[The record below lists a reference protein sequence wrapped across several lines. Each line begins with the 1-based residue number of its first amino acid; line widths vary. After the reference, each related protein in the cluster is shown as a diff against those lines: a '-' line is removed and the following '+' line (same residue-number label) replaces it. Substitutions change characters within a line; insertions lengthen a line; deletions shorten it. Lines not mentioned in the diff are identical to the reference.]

1 MSVLSR
7 PLFRQMGG
15 PAQPMPQDMAPAPPP
30 MAPPQP
36 QMDPEMARQAGV
48 LEKTEM
54 EARASGEQLGAE
66 YAQNMMAGIDGAQS
80 TEDLINALRGNDKP
94 LDARREELAGY
105 VGQGDADQT
114 PESVLAMVQP
124 VIMMT
129 EEGAMDS
136 GIGALVQQITGDV
149 EMTTADGAPTDMGMG
164 VGSLMMAGAPE
175 APAPQNFRQGGEVA
189 HLNDGSNPIA
199 TAPSESYQDLA
210 ARMLSNTGSNSL
222 MSTIDPDTLTFK
234 SSDVKT
240 RYEELMPLFQNIVS
254 LQDRETEAEEQANM
268 DKAQAMLALA
278 RGGLRLAAGDPK
290 SGGSLASQIGS
301 AFEPT
306 AAEIAALG
314 AQAQERK
321 NTIRAQDRELRASGL
336 QAALGIEENALAN
349 RQALSLAQT
358 KARADMLTRGRD
370 ERVVL
375 DNQGNEIAV
384 LNLNNPVDSLT
395 YDMYQMDGNYNFRK
409 MTSGG
414 AQQLT
419 NLVIRSPEGDV
430 DIVESFTPGTYIDDE
445 GKERP
450 VSDITSKGFTVTRQ
464 PPEGIAEVQRSIG
477 IEKKYKD
484 ILRDYEAGKLAPSES
499 VILGKSAANSIAAS
513 AATLEQRLKARG
525 FNDEQIAAWIEGEGE
540 LKNIAQSAQ
549 DLERGR
555 RFAYDAAMNATG
567 PIARFNS
574 GLNSYIGFLTDLD
587 PEDREREEQAAY
599 LRAVRF
605 VGKVALV
612 SNSRFPVAEMALASD
627 LFPNPDAFFTD
638 AEVEAQKL
646 QVIKSVT
653 DQLYEFNLRELAS
666 GSLDKAQRREAEASL
681 REIELLRSLLGEVP
695 NFGEEQFQ
703 SNRFN
708 FSGQRTES
716 ENNTPGGTGMN

>member
-15 PAQPMPQDMAPAPPP
+15 PAQPMPQDMAPPP
-30 MAPPQP
+30 P

-48 LEKTEM
+48 LEKAEM
-54 EARASGEQLGAE
+54 EARAAGEQLGAE

-105 VGQGDADQT
+105 VGQSDANQT

-129 EEGAMDS
+129 EEGMMDS
-136 GIGALVQQITGDV
+136 GIGALVQQIAGDV

-164 VGSLMMAGAPE
+164 VGSLMAAGAQE

-189 HLNDGSNPIA
+189 HLFLGSRSTA

-210 ARMLSNTGSNSL
+210 ARMLSSTGSNSL
-222 MSTIDPDTLTFK
+222 MSTIDPDALTFK

-254 LQDRETEAEEQANM
+254 LQDREAEAEEQANM
-268 DKAQAMLALA
+268 DKAQTLLSIA
-278 RGGLRLAAGDPK
+278 RGGLRYAAGDPQA
-290 SGGSLASQIGS
+290 GGSAASQFAA

-306 AAEIAALG
+306 AAEIAAIG

-384 LNLNNPVDSLT
+384 LNLNNPVDSLA

-419 NLVIRSPEGDV
+419 NLVIRSPEGDR

-445 GKERP
+445 GKEKP
-450 VSDITSKGFTVTRQ
+450 ISDITSKGFTVTRQ
-464 PPEGIAEVQRSIG
+464 PPEGIAEVQKSIG
-477 IEKKYKD
+477 IEKKYKK
-484 ILRDYEAGKLAPSES
+484 ILKDYEAGKLAPSES
-499 VILGKSAANSIAAS
+499 VILGQGAANSIAAS

-525 FNDEQIAAWIEGEGE
+525 LSDEQIAAWTEGEGE
-540 LKNIAQSAQ
+540 LKNLAQSAQ

-567 PIARFNS
+567 PIARFNA

-638 AEVEAQKL
+638 PEVEAQKL

-666 GSLDKAQRREAEASL
+666 GSLDTAQRREAEASL

-695 NFGEEQFQ
+695 KFGDEQFQ

-716 ENNTPGGTGMN
+716 ENTTPGGTGMN

>member
-15 PAQPMPQDMAPAPPP
+15 PAQPMPQDMAP
-30 MAPPQP
+30 PQP

-48 LEKTEM
+48 LEKAEM
-54 EARASGEQLGAE
+54 EARATGEQLGAE

-105 VGQGDADQT
+105 VGQSDASQT

-129 EEGAMDS
+129 EEGMMDS
-136 GIGALVQQITGDV
+136 GIGALVQQIAGDV
-149 EMTTADGAPTDMGMG
+149 EMTTADGTPTDMGMG
-164 VGSLMMAGAPE
+164 VGSLMAAGAQE

-189 HLNDGSNPIA
+189 HLFIGSRPTA
-199 TAPSESYQDLA
+199 TAPSESYKDLA
-210 ARMLSNTGSNSL
+210 ARMLSSTGSSSL
-222 MSTIDPDTLTFK
+222 MSAIDPDALTFK

-268 DKAQAMLALA
+268 DKAQALLSVA
-278 RGGLRLAAGDPK
+278 RGGLRYAAGDPQA
-290 SGGSLASQIGS
+290 GGSAASQFAK

-306 AAEIAALG
+306 AAEIAAIG

-321 NTIRAQDRELRASGL
+321 NTIRAQDRELRASAL
-336 QAALGIEENALAN
+336 QASLGIEENALAS

-358 KARADMLTRGRD
+358 KARADMLSRGRD

-375 DNQGNEIAV
+375 DNKGNEVAV
-384 LNLNNPVDSLT
+384 LNINNPVDSLT
-395 YDMYQMDGNYNFRK
+395 YDMYQMDGNYTFRK

-419 NLVIRSPEGDV
+419 NLVIRSPEGDR

-445 GKERP
+445 GKEKP
-450 VSDITSKGFTVTRQ
+450 ISDITSRGFTVTRQ
-464 PPEGIAEVQRSIG
+464 PPEGIAEVQKSIG

-484 ILRDYEAGKLAPSES
+484 ILKDYEAGKLAPSES
-499 VILGKSAANSIAAS
+499 VILGQGAANSIAAS

-525 FNDEQIAAWIEGEGE
+525 LNDEQIAAWTEGEGE
-540 LKNIAQSAQ
+540 LKNLAQSAQ

-567 PIARFNS
+567 PIARFNA

-638 AEVEAQKL
+638 PEVEAQKL

-666 GSLDKAQRREAEASL
+666 GSLDTAQRREAEASL

-695 NFGEEQFQ
+695 KFGDEQFQ

-708 FSGQRTES
+708 FSERRTES
-716 ENNTPGGTGMN
+716 DNTTPGGTGMN

>member
-7 PLFRQMGG
+7 PLFRQIGG
-15 PAQPMPQDMAPAPPP
+15 PAQPMPQD

-48 LEKTEM
+48 LEKAEM
-54 EARASGEQLGAE
+54 EARATGEQLGAE

-105 VGQGDADQT
+105 VGQSDANQT

-129 EEGAMDS
+129 EEGMMDS
-136 GIGALVQQITGDV
+136 GIGALVQQIAGDV
-149 EMTTADGAPTDMGMG
+149 EMTTADGTPTDMGMG
-164 VGSLMMAGAPE
+164 VGSLMTAGAQE

-189 HLNDGSNPIA
+189 HLFMGSRPTA
-199 TAPSESYQDLA
+199 TAPSESYKDLA
-210 ARMLSNTGSNSL
+210 ARMLSSTGPSSL
-222 MSTIDPDTLTFK
+222 MSAIDPDALTFK

-254 LQDRETEAEEQANM
+254 LQDREAEAEEQANM
-268 DKAQAMLALA
+268 DKAQALLSVA
-278 RGGLRLAAGDPK
+278 RGGLRYAAGDPQA
-290 SGGSLASQIGS
+290 GGSAVSQFAKS
-301 AFEPT
+301 FEPT
-306 AAEIAALG
+306 AAEIAAIG

-321 NTIRAQDRELRASGL
+321 NTIRAQDRELRASAL
-336 QAALGIEENALAN
+336 QASLGIEENALAS

-358 KARADMLTRGRD
+358 KARADMLSRGRD

-375 DNQGNEIAV
+375 DNQGNEVAV
-384 LNLNNPVDSLT
+384 LNINNPVDSLT
-395 YDMYQMDGNYNFRK
+395 YDMYQMDENYTFRK

-414 AQQLT
+414 AQPLT
-419 NLVIRSPEGDV
+419 NLIIESPEGDR
-430 DIVESFTPGTYIDDE
+430 DIVESFKPGTYINDE
-445 GKERP
+445 GDETP
-450 VSDITSKGFTVTRQ
+450 ISNLTSQGFTVTRQ
-464 PPEGIAEVQRSIG
+464 STEGIAAVQKSIG
-477 IEKKYKD
+477 VEKKYKKL
-484 ILRDYEAGKLAPSES
+484 LRDYEAGKLAPSES
-499 VILGKSAANSIAAS
+499 VILGQGAANSIAAS

-525 FNDEQIAAWIEGEGE
+525 LNDEQIAAWTEGEGE
-540 LKNIAQSAQ
+540 LKNLAQSAR
-549 DLERGR
+549 DLEQGR

-567 PIARFNS
+567 PIARFNA

-638 AEVEAQKL
+638 PEVEAQKL

-666 GSLDKAQRREAEASL
+666 GSLDTAQRREAEASL

-695 NFGEEQFQ
+695 KFGDEQFQ

-708 FSGQRTES
+708 FSERRTES
-716 ENNTPGGTGMN
+716 DNTTPGGTGMN